1 MQNSVMQLALWAFIF
16 VAGAVLGL
24 AFFCETKAERLV
36 ISQAISVEHK
46 LAPETFTAQISV
58 ESTKKLEQTPLSA
71 QEENALIELL
81 QATNALV
88 VQAKEV
94 CVGGEFGI
102 ETRTYEDRRLI
113 DGKWSY
119 IERTGVFVRQGIAC
133 EFTKEQAKIYEDLL
147 NALRANVAKSPY
159 LRFNLPAITPIYTQ
173 EQIRAKTQT
182 MRNEILAQ
190 AKQITKDYSKILST
204 KCHITSLRFSDRNNT
219 PQVAYKSSTSL
230 GSSANAEYSS
240 SAHEDALESIQVADS
255 LPVVKDG
262 ELQLGADF
270 SIGCR

>member
-1 MQNSVMQLALWAFIF
+1 MQNHIMQLALWVFIF

-24 AFFCETKAERLV
+24 AFFCETKVEQLV

-58 ESTKKLEQTPLSA
+58 ESTKKLEQTPALSA
-71 QEENALIELL
+71 QEE
-81 QATNALV
+81 NALV

-113 DGKWSY
+113 NGKWSY
-119 IERTGVFVRQGIAC
+119 IERTGIFVRQGIAC

-204 KCHITSLRFSDRNNT
+204 KCRITSLRFSDRNNI
-219 PQVAYKSSTSL
+219 PQVAYKSSTPL
-230 GSSANAEYSS
+230 SSNANAKYSS
-240 SAHEDALESIQVADS
+240 SAHEDALEAIQVADS

-262 ELQLGADF
+262 ELQLSADF
-270 SIGCR
+270 SIGCK